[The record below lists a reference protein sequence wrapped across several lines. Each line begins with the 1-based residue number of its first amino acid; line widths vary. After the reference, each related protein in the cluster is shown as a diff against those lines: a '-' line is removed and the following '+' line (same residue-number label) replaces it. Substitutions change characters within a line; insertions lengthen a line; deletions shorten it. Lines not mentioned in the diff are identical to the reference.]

1 MYFHSLW
8 NLTTLKCPNIKYVT
22 TLNTIWLV
30 FVSIWW
36 FLKKRVNAVLLSSV
50 RNWWGSY
57 WSSVGFSPNIA
68 QILFDLTCHQEPLR
82 IPKVTA
88 NGQKKFKSNF
98 LRSKHTANLW
108 GEKSKSNAVR
118 LDLEER
124 SRGDGKSGKLTQCS
138 FAFEAKLSSNAVIQ
152 NVASKATIWMEILFF
167 F

>member
-1 MYFHSLW
+1 MSKYQICHHIVH
-8 NLTTLKCPNIKYVT
+8 NLACFFYLLMIFKQK
-22 TLNTIWLV
+22 
-30 FVSIWW
+30 S
-36 FLKKRVNAVLLSSV
+36 KRCSFKFYQWSV

-82 IPKVTA
+82 IPKVAA

-138 FAFEAKLSSNAVIQ
+138 FAFGAKLSSNAVIQ
-152 NVASKATIWMEILFF
+152 NVASKAAIWMEILFF